1 MKIIL
6 ALLGIFIVVT
16 LVRAIFFKEKKQE
29 KEKLLP
35 EMINMEKY
43 CRDLSDAIKIK
54 TISNKRF
61 VIDMDNCDFI
71 DSAGLGMLVIANDE
85 MVVRNIKPVI
95 II

>member
-54 TISNKRF
+54 TISNYDRELVDWSEFDRF
-61 VIDMDNCDFI
+61 HAF
-71 DSAGLGMLVIANDE
+71 LEERFPLVHQN
-85 MVVRNIKPVI
+85 MTKTKTY
-95 II
+95 